1 MKFQY
6 KLITALSLT
15 SATFSSIYAINK
27 LIQYLALKNK
37 KRDTGYLNYDWRL
50 GNIKYIKV
58 GSGTPLLLVHNVD
71 SFSSSI
77 EWEKVIA
84 NLSQKHTVYAIDL
97 LACGISDKPNITYT
111 NYLYVQL
118 IIDFIKN
125 IIGKRTDVIASSGSC
140 SIISMTS
147 NIDKSL
153 FNKIVYISPENL
165 DKGLIIPSKLA
176 KLYMLVLNFPIL
188 GNLIYN
194 IASSKK
200 KILKRYNRK
209 FLTTTFPFI
218 NEYYINSKYGFS
230 PKSLYSSIICNYM
243 NINSKKALKNIDNT
257 FAIITGEY
265 NTKALK
271 YIEAYKEINPSIE
284 IFTIKNSKELP
295 HIENPKDFSNELSLI
310 L

>member
-153 FNKIVYISPENL
+153 FEL
-165 DKGLIIPSKLA
+165 D
-176 KLYMLVLNFPIL
+176 
-188 GNLIYN
+188 
-194 IASSKK
+194 
-200 KILKRYNRK
+200 
-209 FLTTTFPFI
+209 
-218 NEYYINSKYGFS
+218 
-230 PKSLYSSIICNYM
+230 C
-243 NINSKKALKNIDNT
+243 KN
-257 FAIITGEY
+257 
-265 NTKALK
+265 
-271 YIEAYKEINPSIE
+271 
-284 IFTIKNSKELP
+284 
-295 HIENPKDFSNELSLI
+295 
-310 L
+310 